1 MRRAQECERESSR
14 TPSGYVLDAG
24 NSRLAIKLPK
34 PLPGTGELSRLHYGA
49 MTHDLWSAV
58 DRYIGDLFVPEDEVL
73 DRALADSANAGL
85 PSIAVAPHEGKLLML
100 LARAI
105 AARRIL
111 EIGTLGGY
119 STIWLARA
127 LPNEGR
133 LVTLEY
139 DPKHAEVA
147 GSNIARAGLASV
159 VDVRVGRAIDT
170 LPQIKAEGLGPFD
183 LIFID
188 ADKQGYVDY
197 LEWSLELSRRGTLII
212 ADNVI
217 RDGKVLDATTE
228 DSLVQGVRRY
238 NEVLAAE
245 PRVIAT
251 AIQTVGN
258 KGHDGMAI
266 ALVIADP

>member
-1 MRRAQECERESSR
+1 MTQDTWTS
-14 TPSGYVLDAG
+14 VDA
-24 NSRLAIKLPK
+24 
-34 PLPGTGELSRLHYGA
+34 
-49 MTHDLWSAV
+49 
-58 DRYIGDLFVPEDEVL
+58 YIADLFIGADPVLED
-73 DRALADSANAGL
+73 ALADSNAAGL
-85 PSIAVAPHEGKLLML
+85 PAIAVAPHEGKLLML

-105 AARRIL
+105 GARRIL
-111 EIGTLGGY
+111 EVGTLGGY

-133 LVTLEY
+133 LITLEY
-139 DPKHAEVA
+139 DPKHADVA
-147 GSNIARAGLASV
+147 RANIARAGLSGI

-170 LPQIKAEGLGPFD
+170 LPQIQAEGLEPFD

-228 DSLVQGVRRY
+228 DALVQGVRRY

-258 KGHDGMAI
+258 KGYDGMAM
-266 ALVIADP
+266 ALVIADR

>member
-1 MRRAQECERESSR
+1 MTQE
-14 TPSGYVLDAG
+14 
-24 NSRLAIKLPK
+24 
-34 PLPGTGELSRLHYGA
+34 
-49 MTHDLWSAV
+49 LWASV
-58 DRYIGDLFVPEDEVL
+58 DRYIGDLFVGSDEALSAAL
-73 DRALADSANAGL
+73 DSSTDAGL
-85 PSIAVAPHEGKLLML
+85 PAIAVAPHEGKLLYI

-105 AARRIL
+105 QARRIL

-133 LVTLEY
+133 LITLEY
-139 DPKHAEVA
+139 EPKHAEVA
-147 GSNIARAGLASV
+147 SANIARAGLADRV
-159 VDVRVGRAIDT
+159 EIRVGRAQDT
-170 LPQIKAEGLGPFD
+170 LPEIASDGLGPFD

-197 LEWSLELSRRGTLII
+197 LDWSLQLSRRGTLII

-217 RDGKVLDATTE
+217 RDGKVLDATTQ
-228 DSLVQGVRRY
+228 DSLVQGVRHF

-251 AIQTVGN
+251 AIQTVGA

-266 ALVIADP
+266 AFVS

>member
-1 MRRAQECERESSR
+1 
-14 TPSGYVLDAG
+14 
-24 NSRLAIKLPK
+24 
-34 PLPGTGELSRLHYGA
+34 
-49 MTHDLWSAV
+49 MTLELWSSV
-58 DRYIGDLFVPEDEVL
+58 DHYIAELFVGD
-73 DRALADSANAGL
+73 DTALSAALEASAEAGL
-85 PSIAVAPHEGKLLML
+85 PAIAVAPHEGKLLYL

-105 AARRIL
+105 GAKRIL

-139 DPKHAEVA
+139 DPKHADVA
-147 GSNIARAGLASV
+147 RGNIARAGLADRV
-159 VDVRVGRAIDT
+159 EVRVGRAQDT
-170 LPQIKAEGLGPFD
+170 LPLIAAEGGGPFD
-183 LIFID
+183 FIFID

-197 LEWSLELSRRGTLII
+197 LDWSLQLSRRGTLIV

-217 RDGKVLDATTE
+217 RDGKVLDANSE
-228 DSLVQGVRRY
+228 DSLVQGVRHF

-251 AIQTVGN
+251 AFQSVGG

-266 ALVIADP
+266 ALVIDGSRSDTAHRA